1 MASPAT
7 VVDVTFEVVLLDRL
21 SRADLVAAVIEKRA
35 PGLDV
40 RVRVC
45 AQVPSGPGIH
55 ALLAG
60 PLTPMTAADLTGLPD
75 LRIIAVTSSGSDHV
89 PVAEAA
95 AAGIWVTTSVGYSTE
110 EVAESALAMGLDLL
124 RGITRADRAVRNGK
138 WNSIAGRGRR
148 VAGSRWGL
156 VGAGSIARSLAR
168 RLVALDVEVSA
179 WDPRKDPV
187 EINDAVRMVASLDDL
202 LTSSDVISLHLP
214 LTPERRGLIGARELA
229 LLPEGAYL
237 VNVARGD
244 LLDHAALGDALRAGH
259 LGGAALDVF
268 PVEPIPAGDPLR
280 DLPRTV
286 LTPHAAWYSPQ
297 SLILPFEWA
306 AEAVADVL
314 SGRRP
319 DRVLAEPSPTVTR

>member
-1 MASPAT
+1 M
-7 VVDVTFEVVLLDRL
+7 LDRL
-21 SRADLVAAVIEKRA
+21 GRTDVVAAVLGTRA

-40 RVRVC
+40 RVRVS
-45 AQVPSGPGIH
+45 AEVPSGPGIH

-60 PLTPMTAADLTGLPD
+60 PLTPVTAADLAGLPD

-124 RGITRADRAVRNGK
+124 RGITRADRAVRDGK

-168 RLVALDVEVSA
+168 RLVALDVRVTA
-179 WDPRKDPV
+179 WDPREDPV
-187 EINDAVRMVASLDDL
+187 EIDNAVRMVPSLDDL
-202 LTSSDVISLHLP
+202 LAGSDVVSLHLP

-244 LLDHAALGDALRAGH
+244 LLDHAALGDALRTGH
-259 LGGAALDVF
+259 LGGAALTSSPSSRSRRAIRCVTC
-268 PVEPIPAGDPLR
+268 PAR
-280 DLPRTV
+280 C
-286 LTPHAAWYSPQ
+286 
-297 SLILPFEWA
+297 
-306 AEAVADVL
+306 
-314 SGRRP
+314 
-319 DRVLAEPSPTVTR
+319 

>member
-1 MASPAT
+1 
-7 VVDVTFEVVLLDRL
+7 VIFEVVLLDRL
-21 SRADLVAAVIEKRA
+21 SRVDLVAAVIERRA

-40 RVRVC
+40 RVRVS
-45 AQVPSGPGIH
+45 AEVPAGPGIH

-75 LRIIAVTSSGSDHV
+75 LRIIAVTASGTDHV

-95 AAGIWVTTSVGYSTE
+95 VAGIWVTTSPGYSTE

-124 RGITRADRAVRNGK
+124 RGITRLDRAVRDGK
-138 WNSIAGRGRR
+138 WNALRGRGRR
-148 VAGSRWGL
+148 VAGTRWGL
-156 VGAGSIARSLAR
+156 VGAGGIARSLAR
-168 RLVALDVEVSA
+168 RLVALDVQVTA

-187 EINDAVRMVASLDDL
+187 EIDNAVRMVPSLDDL
-202 LTSSDVISLHLP
+202 LVGSDLVSLHLP

-229 LLPEGAYL
+229 LLPDGAYL

-244 LLDHAALGDALRAGH
+244 LLDHAALADALHAGR

-319 DRVLAEPSPTVTR
+319 DRVLAEPAHVPDR

>member
-1 MASPAT
+1 MT
-7 VVDVTFEVVLLDRL
+7 YEVILLDRL
-21 SRADLVAAVIEKRA
+21 RRAELVAEIIAARA
-35 PGLDV
+35 PELDV
-40 RVRVC
+40 RVRVS
-45 AQVPSGPGIH
+45 AEVPSGPGIH

-60 PLTPMTAADLTGLPD
+60 PLTPVTVTDLAGLPD

-95 AAGIWVTTSVGYSTE
+95 AAGIWVTTSTGYSTE

-124 RGITRADRAVRNGK
+124 RGITWSDRAVRAGK
-138 WNSIAGRGRR
+138 WNALAGRGRR
-148 VAGSRWGL
+148 VAGTRWGL
-156 VGAGSIARSLAR
+156 VGAGRIARSLAR
-168 RLVALDVEVSA
+168 RLVALDVQVSA

-187 EINDAVRMVASLDDL
+187 DIDNAVRMVPSLDDL
-202 LTSSDVISLHLP
+202 LASSDVISLHLP
-214 LTPERRGLIGARELA
+214 LSPERRRLIGERELA
-229 LLPEGAYL
+229 LLPDGAYL

-259 LGGAALDVF
+259 LAGAALDVF
-268 PVEPIPAGDPLR
+268 PVEPLPADDPLR
-280 DLPRTV
+280 EIPRLI

-319 DRVLAEPSPTVTR
+319 NHVLAEPSPTATR